1 MPIKFRQPQDIN
13 AIRFGAT
20 LVWGIINGVATTVSG
35 VSPLSLVNALAKPI
49 KKIIQYGKVTT
60 SDGKTYCN
68 NGEIVAVHR
77 SGLPRGYTLLDS
89 VGSGGSAYVLTDF
102 CIASTDVIE
111 SEFCNSSS
119 TGYGA
124 LYGVFRLG
132 DSSAFYANQTYYS
145 YDEANN
151 KVNSDVR
158 VDTDWHSVRH
168 DFANG
173 TLTVDD
179 VTVTFEPF
187 EFVNDV
193 ENAIFAR
200 YYNKSYGYVFKGYI
214 RKFKVT
220 RSNEVVCDLLPC
232 KNEQNVAGLYDVVNS
247 TFYATTGGNL
257 LEGNAVDDYDFAVE
271 GTPEVLTVG
280 TQVTF
285 VPDLFAV
292 GDVKDQVEI
301 ISGTVIRNTFV
312 SVSGGVVTVSAL
324 ANPVTE
330 RIAAQH
336 MRTAEG
342 NNTVSVISAVDP
354 VQLSIE
360 YYKDK

>member
-20 LVWGIINGVATTVSG
+20 LVWGIINGMTTTVVG
-35 VSPLSLVNALAKPI
+35 VSPLALVNALAKPI

-68 NGEIVAVHR
+68 NGEMVAVHR

-111 SEFCNSSS
+111 SEFRNSSS

-132 DSSAFYANQTYYS
+132 DSSAFYANQTYYG

-151 KVNSDVR
+151 KVNSDVW

-232 KNEQNVAGLYDVVNS
+232 KNEQNVAGLYDVVNG

-271 GTPEVLTVG
+271 GTPEVLTIG
-280 TQVTF
+280 TQTATV
-285 VPDLFAV
+285 VNLFSTGTV
-292 GDVKDQVEI
+292 HDEYDI
-301 ISGTVIRNTFV
+301 ISGTVTRRTTV
-312 SVSGGVVTVSAL
+312 SVEGGVITISAL
-324 ANPVTE
+324 PTPVTE
-330 RIAAQH
+330 RVTPQP

-342 NNTVSVISAVDP
+342 DNIVSVTSAVDP
-354 VQLSIE
+354 VQLEID
-360 YYKDK
+360 YYKDE